1 MSTEHFPHPGL
12 GPHHPPSLCQA
23 HQLVANILA
32 TSVRE
37 GMLRVWD
44 TRQASPART
53 VKRNKLP
60 PGEQETHGGGVVKV
74 KERQVEAKW
83 CPCLHAGG
91 GMMVFLFSGGYW
103 VKLVSHK
110 SKPVHRVYGF

>member
-32 TSVRE
+32 TSVME

-44 TRQASPART
+44 TRQARPART

-60 PGEQETHGGGVVKV
+60 PREQETHGGGVVKV

-91 GMMVFLFSGGYW
+91 RGGLRGMMLFLFSGDLLGETS
-103 VKLVSHK
+103 VT
-110 SKPVHRVYGF
+110 

>member
-1 MSTEHFPHPGL
+1 MAQFQLYISPIL
-12 GPHHPPSLCQA
+12 AS
-23 HQLVANILA
+23 LVANILA
-32 TSVRE
+32 TSIRE
-37 GMLRVWD
+37 GMLRVWN

-53 VKRNKLP
+53 MKRNKLP
-60 PGEQETHGGGVVKV
+60 PGEKETHGGGVVKV

-91 GMMVFLFSGGYW
+91 GGDDGGECWRGMRVFLFSGGYW
-103 VKLVSHK
+103 VNLVSHK

>member
-1 MSTEHFPHPGL
+1 
-12 GPHHPPSLCQA
+12 
-23 HQLVANILA
+23 
-32 TSVRE
+32 
-37 GMLRVWD
+37 MLRVWD

-60 PGEQETHGGGVVKV
+60 PREQETHGGGVVKV

-91 GMMVFLFSGGYW
+91 GMMEGDDGVFILWGLLGQTS
-103 VKLVSHK
+103 VT
-110 SKPVHRVYGF
+110 

>member
-91 GMMVFLFSGGYW
+91 DDGG
-103 VKLVSHK
+103 V
-110 SKPVHRVYGF
+110 